1 MKVHQAGYHNSR
13 VRNQFFAG
21 SGYPPRI
28 IGPIRSCDLGLSLF
42 PVAIPP
48 RIIGYIPMKVWMKT
62 LWLVVSPLWKILI
75 SWDDY
80 SQYMEKYKMFQT
92 TNQLYMFSHTLLASH
107 QITTKTC
114 SEFRSI
120 IPQWFNDGQ
129 FTPGFPINF
138 PLVYQYHS
146 FPYSYFDGH
155 HHMGL
160 MILITLIDIPSGN
173 LT

>member
-1 MKVHQAGYHNSR
+1 MSIHFLYILWTFSCEFCHRNSQCASM
-13 VRNQFFAG
+13 VGA
-21 SGYPPRI
+21 I
-28 IGPIRSCDLGLSLF
+28 DLGCWNRSLNL
-42 PVAIPP
+42 VS
-48 RIIGYIPMKVWMKT
+48 IITIVMCWKYSTGWWVQ
-62 LWLVVSPLWKILI
+62 PLWKILV

-160 MILITLIDIPSGN
+160 MILHNPHRYTLW
-173 LT
+173 